1 MMKPDYWGYGTER
14 LPGCSIPIYHTSK
27 FLKGMHIIDANHG
40 LFSGG
45 KLDET
50 RLRSNSSLW

>member
-14 LPGCSIPIYHTSK
+14 LPG
-27 FLKGMHIIDANHG
+27 
-40 LFSGG
+40 G
-45 KLDET
+45 KLNES